1 MKAILI
7 LGAGVMQGPV
17 IRIARQKGYRVCV
30 ADGNDKALHV
40 PDADQFIHVDLK
52 DKEALA
58 TAAAGLSGLTGVMTA
73 GTDFSASVAWVA
85 QQLGLPGIPYEVALD
100 ASDKARMRTRLAA
113 AGVPVPAFAYGTLKD
128 DPESLAASLSAS
140 SSPVG
145 KAPISTCGS
154 SASSRTLSPAYPLVV
169 KPVDNMGARGCR
181 LVRKTSELAA
191 AWVDAVSQ
199 SRSGRAII
207 EEYLDGPEFSLDA
220 IINGDDIWIRGIAD
234 RHIHFEPYFIEMGHT
249 MPTAYDPEIVDEVV
263 AVFKSGIRALGIN
276 RGAAKGDIKYT
287 RKGAFVGEIAAR
299 LSGGYMSGWTY
310 PHASGIEPA
319 AEAID
324 LACGLN
330 PEETQPLRN
339 WVCAER
345 AFISIPG
352 RIKEVQNLESAAAS
366 PGVTELFSRI
376 APGDMVNF
384 PINNVEKCGNVIA
397 AGADR
402 REVEAA
408 ANAAARSVL
417 IRLAPG
423 EASTAVFLDMNSS
436 LNGGSEGTWPPPA
449 YTGLSAMVLA
459 GIESL
464 PDVLRIVNPIQTI
477 SVAPVQGLDAETALD
492 WQGRSLAE
500 GLEAVRMLTGA
511 GLGLDAD
518 LVLGRRFWHAF
529 LRGGYQAAAWLIDTA
544 RSRNGTA

>member
-30 ADGNDKALHV
+30 ADGNNKALHA
-40 PDADQFIHVDLK
+40 PDADEFLHIDLK

-58 TAAAGLSGLTGVMTA
+58 AAAALVPDLVGVMTA

-85 QQLGLPGIPYEVALD
+85 EKLGLPGIPYEVALD

-113 AGVPVPAFAYGTLKD
+113 AGVPVPAFAYGTIHD
-128 DPESLAASLSAS
+128 DPEALAARLVSSGSA
-140 SSPVG
+140 
-145 KAPISTCGS
+145 A
-154 SASSRTLSPAYPLVV
+154 AYPLVV
-169 KPVDNMGARGCR
+169 KPVDNMGARGCK
-181 LVRKTSELAA
+181 LVRKAPELAA
-191 AWVDAVSQ
+191 AWSDAVTY
-199 SRSGRAII
+199 SRSGRAIL

-220 IINGDDIWIRGIAD
+220 IVNGGDIFIRGIAD

-249 MPTAYDPEIVDEVV
+249 MPTAYDPALVDEVV
-263 AVFKSGIRALGIN
+263 AVFCSGIRALGIN

-324 LACGLN
+324 LACGVN
-330 PEETQPLRN
+330 PVEAKPLRD

-352 RIKEVQNLESAAAS
+352 RIKEIRNLEAAAAY

-376 APGDMVNF
+376 VPGDLVNF
-384 PINNVEKCGNVIA
+384 PVNNVEKCGNVIA
-397 AGADR
+397 AGPDR
-402 REVEAA
+402 REVEASA
-408 ANAAARSVL
+408 AAAARSIL
-417 IRLAPG
+417 IRLEPK
-423 EASTAVFLDMNSS
+423 EVSTAAFLEE
-436 LNGGSEGTWPPPA
+436 NGFLYNDPEAYWPPPA

-459 GIESL
+459 GIDSM
-464 PDVLRIVNPIQTI
+464 PDVLRSTGLARTI
-477 SVAPVQGLDAETALD
+477 GIAPVQGLEAETALD
-492 WQGRSLAE
+492 WQGRTVAE
-500 GLEAVRMLTGA
+500 GLEAVRVLTGA
-511 GLGLDAD
+511 CIGLDAD
-518 LVLGRRFWHAF
+518 LVVGRQFWRAF
-529 LRGGYQAAAWLIDTA
+529 LRGGYQAAAWVVDTA
-544 RSRNGTA
+544 RSRSGTT